1 MKKHLPLVF
10 GMPQLK
16 NPLPGPSFFFFFL
29 KILTGALLLR
39 FKQTVLK
46 VELGRC

>member
-16 NPLPGPSFFFFFL
+16 NPLPGLSFFL
-29 KILTGALLLR
+29 NSDQSTSAQIQADSS
-39 FKQTVLK
+39 
-46 VELGRC
+46 EGRARGM